1 MRIIMKMRTL
11 VIIFHF
17 SWKIKGF
24 KMCPIYIISCCNPEL
39 IIIISFVTTSYKNF
53 LAENLD
59 FKPFLYTSELLMVEE
74 NKRNK

>member
-1 MRIIMKMRTL
+1 MRTL
-11 VIIFHF
+11 LIISHF

-24 KMCPIYIISCCNPEL
+24 KMCPIYITISCNPEL
-39 IIIISFVTTSYKNF
+39 IIIISFVTISSKNF

>member
-1 MRIIMKMRTL
+1 MRTL
-11 VIIFHF
+11 VIIYHF

-24 KMCPIYIISCCNPEL
+24 QMCPIYITISCCNPEL
-39 IIIISFVTTSYKNF
+39 IIIITFVTISSKNF

-59 FKPFLYTSELLMVEE
+59 FKPFLYTSELFMVEE